1 MTSREGWTI
10 PDALTQFAEAG
21 MPVDEAG
28 FRAVVRAAQ
37 RTGTLRRTGE
47 TRAPAGS
54 KGGRGRPLYDIGAL
68 QQLHKDLARWIP
80 AQDAARPA
88 PPLSPG
94 GRAGGQ

>member
-1 MTSREGWTI
+1 MSAADGWTV
-10 PDALTQFAEAG
+10 PDALAEFAAAG
-21 MPVDEAG
+21 MPLDEAG

-37 RTGTLRRTGE
+37 RLGTLRRAGE

-80 AQDAARPA
+80 ARDPG
-88 PPLSPG
+88 SP
-94 GRAGGQ
+94 